1 MDTARPVVFRGLA
14 LAALVMVLLA
24 GCRENEQDRVLL
36 YKKGTYLGAEDQ
48 SLSDE
53 ALAEIRSRGRRQSF
67 DL

>member
-1 MDTARPVVFRGLA
+1 MDRARPVVFRGLA

-24 GCRENEQDRVLL
+24 GCRESEQDRVLL
-36 YKKGTYLGAEDQ
+36 YKKGTYLGAKDQ

-53 ALAEIRSRGRRQSF
+53 TLTEIRDRGRRQSF